1 MEEKIYH
8 YTSVEA
14 FDSMLRKMS
23 EKGSNELVFWASNIH
38 YMNDPNELSF
48 LYDELVKALPEL
60 ENDLE
65 IKESPL
71 LFLGKA

>member
-23 EKGSNELVFWASNIH
+23 ESSNPMRLCREFIARVLMEMA
-38 YMNDPNELSF
+38 
-48 LYDELVKALPEL
+48 
-60 ENDLE
+60 
-65 IKESPL
+65 PL
-71 LFLGKA
+71 LKHQSYDYEKEVRLLYHIIRSGEN